1 MGDRVPQVFEDQHV
15 GPGATVISGGGR
27 GADIIAAA
35 SAQNAHFGTQWKR
48 SCDCEVADHNGG
60 LHAPWRQPAP
70 VTERHPV
77 PDSTSRGSPT
87 RRAGPRCQS
96 PP

>member
-60 LHAPWRQPAP
+60 YLRVRGLGQRWIAGQPPKAW
-70 VTERHPV
+70 
-77 PDSTSRGSPT
+77 
-87 RRAGPRCQS
+87 
-96 PP
+96 